1 MDTISNNANL
11 WFNLWLWLGVIT
23 LVGGLGMVFLLRAY
37 RGNGS
42 KAPKFNQPLPIAQL
56 PTGTADL
63 ELAAKAFAKGN
74 AAFGTGRYR
83 WAADQYAQALQAAPN
98 WAEAY
103 HHRGLAVANLGQTGE
118 AAQDLAKAANLYL
131 DGDNL
136 AGLELVRQQL
146 QQLKA

>member
-1 MDTISNNANL
+1 MDTISNNSH
-11 WFNLWLWLGVIT
+11 LWLWLGVIT

-42 KAPKFNQPLPIAQL
+42 QTPRFDQPLPAAQ
-56 PTGTADL
+56 PTTQPPAGTADL
-63 ELAAKAFAKGN
+63 ELAAKVFAEGN
-74 AAFGTGRYR
+74 AAFGVGRYR
-83 WAADQYAQALQAAPN
+83 WAADQYTQALQVAPN

-103 HHRGLAVANLGQTGE
+103 HHRGLAVANLGQTGD

>member
-1 MDTISNNANL
+1 MDTISNNSNL

-23 LVGGLGMVFLLRAY
+23 WVGGLGVVFLVRAY

-42 KAPKFNQPLPIAQL
+42 KVPKFNQLLPITQPPA
-56 PTGTADL
+56 GTANP

-74 AAFGTGRYR
+74 QAFGAGRYR

-103 HHRGLAVANLGQTGE
+103 HHRALAVANLGQTGD
-118 AAQDLAKAANLYL
+118 AAQDLATAAHLYL

>member
-1 MDTISNNANL
+1 MDMISNNASL
-11 WFNLWLWLGVIT
+11 WLNLWLWLGVIT
-23 LVGGLGMVFLLRAY
+23 SVGGLGIVFLLRAY
-37 RGNGS
+37 RGKGY
-42 KAPKFNQPLPIAQL
+42 KAPKFDQPLPTAQ
-56 PTGTADL
+56 PPAGTADL

-74 AAFGTGRYR
+74 AAFGAGRYR

-98 WAEAY
+98 WAEA
-103 HHRGLAVANLGQTGE
+103 HHRGLAVANLGQTGD